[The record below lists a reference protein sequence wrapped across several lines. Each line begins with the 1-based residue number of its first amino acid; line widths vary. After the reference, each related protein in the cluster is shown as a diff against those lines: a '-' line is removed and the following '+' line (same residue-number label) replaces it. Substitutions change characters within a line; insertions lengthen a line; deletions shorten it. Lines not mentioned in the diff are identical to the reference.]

1 MLVPG
6 QALPTAPACG
16 LSNTVLITGGHGGH
30 RSEQASP
37 SSWLLGGED
46 FFLHLGK
53 YISIFLYGL
62 CFFYLV
68 KKTSVP

>member
-6 QALPTAPACG
+6 QALPTALHVAF
-16 LSNTVLITGGHGGH
+16 LTTVLITGGHGGH

-37 SSWLLGGED
+37 SSWLLGCED
-46 FFLHLGK
+46 FSLHVGK

-62 CFFYLV
+62 CFFCLV